1 MAAITTTGTLTA
13 GNSRTFALAP
23 GSALTLTLLPN
34 CRVTITESPATVNAT
49 ALGGNATR
57 VHEPRLPGT
66 FTYGPYP
73 MGGSVVVDVGS
84 NSGSTVTWVE
94 TSSIYSKDSS
104 GNVTGLVGPD
114 GAAIGI
120 VASRYCYFH
129 GFAGQQIVGD
139 PKFYDLAG
147 SNHGVF
153 GANLSN
159 ANAWATAGYVSTIDP
174 TGGATD
180 SVIRIPALNFD
191 YAGGEKLIVWWLGY
205 ATPEGSDVAML
216 GDGSATTTA
225 KGVRLRM
232 KTTGKYDLSLFG
244 ATQGF
249 SGDSDGAVF
258 DGTLH
263 SLGFAFD
270 GAAKTHG
277 LWSDDVYHPSM
288 GSVLQTFSS
297 STAFDTTNSN
307 TFNIGSPFPA
317 SASSTTGAATKT
329 RAMCIYRLPA
339 NETMLTVAEITALF
353 QQLRANPSKLALAT
367 AV

>member
-1 MAAITTTGTLTA
+1 MAYAGATLTGSGWVVPNITGGVAHFGVDANGNIVSLVDGA
-13 GNSRTFALAP
+13 GNTYP
-23 GSALTLTLLPN
+23 LT
-34 CRVTITESPATVNAT
+34 VSQ
-49 ALGGNATR
+49 
-57 VHEPRLPGT
+57 
-66 FTYGPYP
+66 
-73 MGGSVVVDVGS
+73 
-84 NSGSTVTWVE
+84 
-94 TSSIYSKDSS
+94 
-104 GNVTGLVGPD
+104 
-114 GAAIGI
+114 
-120 VASRYCYFH
+120 YCHYH
-129 GFAGQQIVGD
+129 GFAGQQIAGD
-139 PKFYDLAG
+139 PVFYDLAG
-147 SNHGVF
+147 TNHGVF

-180 SVIRIPALNFD
+180 SVIRIPSLNFD
-191 YAGGEKLIVWWLGY
+191 YAGGEKLVVWWLGY
-205 ATPEGSDVAML
+205 GTPEGSDVAML

-249 SGDSDGAVF
+249 SGDSNGIVF

-263 SLGFAFD
+263 SLGFVFD

-297 STAFDTTNSN
+297 ATAFDTTNSN

-317 SASSTTGAATKT
+317 SAASTTGAAIKT
-329 RAMCIYRLPA
+329 RALAIYRLPA
-339 NETMLTVAEITALF
+339 SAPAPTVAQVTALF
-353 QQLRANPSKLALAT
+353 KALRANPGKLALST
-367 AV
+367 SL